1 MIDYSPFWMTLQN
14 SEETTYSLINKYK
27 ISSSTVDRLRK
38 NKPLSTVTINDLCRI
53 LNCQVEEIARYVESE
68 EDQVLLAKE
77 EKTGE

>member
-27 ISSSTVDRLRK
+27 ISSSTINRLRK

-53 LNCQVEEIARYVESE
+53 LNCKLEDIARYVESE
-68 EDQVLLAKE
+68 EDQVLVKE